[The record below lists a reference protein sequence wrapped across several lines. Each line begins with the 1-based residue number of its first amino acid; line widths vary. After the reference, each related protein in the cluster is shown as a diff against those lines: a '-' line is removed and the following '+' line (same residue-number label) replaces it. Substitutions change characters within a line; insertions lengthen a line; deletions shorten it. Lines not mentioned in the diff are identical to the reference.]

1 MYSRF
6 SDLDLKPNCLLRVA
20 FSDRLDLKRRYGSRA
35 PRTSR

>member
-6 SDLDLKPNCLLRVA
+6 SDLDLKPNCLPRVA
-20 FSDRLDLKRRYGSRA
+20 FSDRLDLKRRYDSRA